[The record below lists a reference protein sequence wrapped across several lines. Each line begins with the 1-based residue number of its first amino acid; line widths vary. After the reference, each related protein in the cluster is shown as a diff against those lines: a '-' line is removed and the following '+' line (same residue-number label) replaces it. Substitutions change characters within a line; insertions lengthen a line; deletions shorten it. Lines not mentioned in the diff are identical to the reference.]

1 MIKIVVAACALIL
14 GAAGLPPYL
23 TAGDLPKIV
32 GQDGSIERPGADF
45 RRDWSHLGSW
55 AVLDKD
61 SAAHGIHDVYAT
73 RATVDA
79 FRATGKYPDGAVLVK
94 EIRSFETDQLTT
106 GNVAYAGNPA
116 VWFVMVKDSTGRFE
130 GKNPLWAE
138 GWGWAMFQADNPE
151 KQTAESFE
159 TSCMGCHTPV
169 AKTDWVFQSGYPTL
183 K

>member
-1 MIKIVVAACALIL
+1 MIKIVVAACVLIL
-14 GAAGLPPYL
+14 GAAGLPTYL

-73 RATVDA
+73 RVTVDA

-94 EIRSFETDQLTT
+94 EIRSFETGQLTT
-106 GNVAYAGNPA
+106 GNVAYAGSPA
-116 VWFVMVKDSTGRFE
+116 VWFVMVKDGVGPCFRPTILKSRSP
-130 GKNPLWAE
+130 NPSKHPV
-138 GWGWAMFQADNPE
+138 WGVIPRSPRRIGFSRAV
-151 KQTAESFE
+151 
-159 TSCMGCHTPV
+159 TP
-169 AKTDWVFQSGYPTL
+169 P
-183 K
+183 